1 MLKYWLYG
9 PLAILSEFRIDQ
21 LLLGFGCFFV
31 VVGVGLFHFGT
42 VGEDWPAVRAK
53 ILSVEKQCVLTSS
66 IGYRQVSRQIRIP
79 CDQVDQFFSDNG
91 SDRWSLSARYRG
103 QVRLIGDKQTT
114 LVEMDLPGGNSGAV
128 VGREF
133 SILQNPA
140 NLTETRRIGDD
151 MTFKV
156 FGGVLMALGAFLL
169 ANVFLWL

>member
-1 MLKYWLYG
+1 
-9 PLAILSEFRIDQ
+9 
-21 LLLGFGCFFV
+21 
-31 VVGVGLFHFGT
+31 
-42 VGEDWPAVRAK
+42 
-53 ILSVEKQCVLTSS
+53 
-66 IGYRQVSRQIRIP
+66 
-79 CDQVDQFFSDNG
+79 
-91 SDRWSLSARYRG
+91 
-103 QVRLIGDKQTT
+103 VRLIGDKQTT